1 MPDKTKASMRKIGAV
16 ILDWA
21 GTTVD
26 YGSFAPID
34 AFIAAFNAFDMN
46 PSIEE
51 IRSHM
56 GLPKRRHI
64 EKILESKQSAARW
77 QERYGHP
84 HTQNDVDMIY
94 ARFEKSLFEVLA
106 AHTDPL
112 PGVVETVSHLR
123 KMGVL
128 VGSTT
133 GYTRA
138 MMDVV
143 VPLAK
148 EKGYA
153 PDCVICPDDTKGI
166 GRPYPYMLW
175 RNLEQLDLP
184 SIHNALKVGDTAA
197 DIEEGKNSGCLTV
210 GVIAGSNMLGLTETE
225 ADEMDTLRLNELH
238 TEARNKYMSAGAD
251 YVINDI
257 KELITLIEQY
267 GA

>member
-1 MPDKTKASMRKIGAV
+1 MRKISAV

-26 YGSFAPID
+26 YGSFAPIN
-34 AFIAAFNAFDMN
+34 AFIASFNAFGIN
-46 PSIEE
+46 PNIEE
-51 IRSHM
+51 IRAHM
-56 GLPKRRHI
+56 GLPKRKHI
-64 EKILESKQSAARW
+64 EKILENQRLAVDW
-77 QERYGHP
+77 QERHGHP
-84 HTQNDVDMIY
+84 HTQNDINMIY
-94 ARFEKSLFEVLA
+94 ARFEQDLFEALA

-112 PGVVETVSHLR
+112 PGVVETVAHIR
-123 KMGVL
+123 KMGIPI
-128 VGSTT
+128 GSTT

-175 RNLEQLDLP
+175 RNLEKLNIP
-184 SIHNALKVGDTAA
+184 SIRNVLKVGDTAA
-197 DIEEGKNSGCLTV
+197 DIEEGKNSGSLAV

-225 ADEMDTLRLNELH
+225 AAEAGAVRRNELYA
-238 TEARNKYMSAGAD
+238 EARNKYMAAGAD

-257 KELITLIEQY
+257 KELIPLIEQIEAD
-267 GA
+267 GENK